1 VVLLDFWASWCGPCR
16 GLFPHNRALVEKM
29 RGRPFVLLG
38 VNGDGD
44 RAKLNGWLK
53 KNPLPWRSWWD
64 GPDGKIA
71 RQWGVTSFPT
81 LFLLDHRGA
90 VRRRF
95 DGGPDPAELDRE
107 IEQLVQEARP

>member
-1 VVLLDFWASWCGPCR
+1 MYGHERS
-16 GLFPHNRALVEKM
+16 LVQ
-29 RGRPFVLLG
+29 RYQGQPFVLLG
-38 VNGDGD
+38 VNADPD
-44 RAKLNGWLK
+44 PDVLRQTQEK
-53 KNPLPWRSWWD
+53 KHLPWRSWWD

-81 LFLLDHRGA
+81 LFLLDHRGT

-107 IEQLVQEARP
+107 IEQLLQEARQ